1 MEAKKKATNTKSGL
15 LKAFCKQKL
24 FSSGMKTDFIPP
36 HPDGLK
42 KDLVLVGRR
51 TVTKHAA
58 SGTFLHNQD
67 VPDCPYKSNQLKR

>member
-1 MEAKKKATNTKSGL
+1 MEAKKKATYTSSGL
-15 LKAFCKQKL
+15 LKAFCKQKY

-51 TVTKHAA
+51 TI
-58 SGTFLHNQD
+58 FLTT
-67 VPDCPYKSNQLKR
+67 NQLPVWANVTVTVRLRTG